1 MHISRKALPE
11 WLGAHLCS
19 STYLLFMTAWALPLF
34 LLAGSGVAGIGGRR
48 PPLELAQNADLVIV
62 GSASNGTQ
70 EGGVISFTIQVVRVV
85 KGDASLA
92 GGSITVA
99 WAASGGPARTPP
111 ATVTGSG
118 LWFLQRSG
126 GGWTLEPAMDGD
138 APFEDLFLAAPV
150 APLPTAYVYSASASL
165 SDAIASEVA
174 AAVESAPPDS
184 FRLQYLH
191 SGPLDRLNSPVV
203 QLLYQRLAGSSA
215 TDKQI
220 LGLAGQIRWGNAGA
234 LSAAARSARSFAS
247 FALEDGVLLQSV
259 QYGFRASD
267 PASVAALGRVVD
279 DTNGDLPFRRAA
291 AFALAAIHTQQA
303 LPYLAALMTDADPE
317 LRAESVRGL
326 GSFANGL
333 TVQTTAGTP
342 SPSYLQPQP
351 NSPFRTDDTVTHAPL
366 NIEYIEANESQYLP
380 FWQTWWQANR
390 AALGF

>member
-1 MHISRKALPE
+1 MKRTSFFCVGAL
-11 WLGAHLCS
+11 L
-19 STYLLFMTAWALPLF
+19 
-34 LLAGSGVAGIGGRR
+34 LLAANGVAGIGGRR
-48 PPLELAQNADLVIV
+48 SPLELAQSADLVIA
-62 GSASNGTQ
+62 GSASNGAQ
-70 EGGVISFTIQVVRVV
+70 AGGVINFTIQVVRVV

-99 WAASGGPARTPP
+99 WALSGGPARTPS
-111 ATVTGSG
+111 ATVLGSG

-138 APFEDLFLAAPV
+138 VPFEDLFLAAPV
-150 APLPTAYVYSASASL
+150 APLPSAYVYSASAPL

-174 AAVESAPPDS
+174 AAIESAPPDS

-191 SGPLDRLNSPVV
+191 QGPLDRLNSPVV

-220 LGLAGQIRWGNAGA
+220 LGLAGQIRWGKANA
-234 LSAAARSARSFAS
+234 LSAAAQSASSFAA

-259 QYGFRASD
+259 QYEFRASD
-267 PASVAALGRVVD
+267 PASVAILGQVVD
-279 DTNGDLPFRRAA
+279 DTNGNLPFRRAA

-317 LRAESVRGL
+317 MRAESVRGL

-333 TVQTTAGTP
+333 PVQTTAGTP
-342 SPSYLQPQP
+342 SLSYLQPQP
-351 NSPFRTDDTVTHAPL
+351 NSAYRTDDTITHHPL
-366 NIEYIEANESQYLP
+366 NIQYIEENESQYLP
-380 FWQTWWQANR
+380 FWQAWWQTNH
-390 AALGF
+390 AALGY